1 MRRNAKK
8 GMEKSGKALE
18 TAKTMGYTKIITEG
32 KKMGIHMKKYINT
45 SRRINTKESEEWGF
59 IVINALKKVWFA
71 TLIIELFLFI
81 FFQPNE
87 ECSRGYYFYLF
98 VARPSIGQG
107 VWLAAGDILFKK
119 FIKDKSHRT
128 VSIFMILLVSGFAA
142 VPVWVH
148 TSVGLMP
155 VTLLFPMVLCP
166 FYRDW
171 KMMLLQAGLS
181 TALYA
186 AYQGYFLPHS
196 LYLPPGNLLIDVTI
210 FAGCTFVTFVLEEQV
225 NLSYILQEEKSV
237 RDSLTHLYNHETFYE
252 ELEYHMKRYEEKKE
266 TFSVMIADIDNFKKV
281 NDTYGHAFGDEVIR
295 QVVVAFAEGH
305 GNNDFSARYGGEEFA
320 MILPKRGIEEAMGI
334 AENIRKKFEEIAF
347 QTELGEKHFTL
358 SIGVAEYTKI
368 YENASTF
375 FEQADK
381 ALYEAKRSGKN
392 RVCCAKSAE

>member
-1 MRRNAKK
+1 M
-8 GMEKSGKALE
+8 
-18 TAKTMGYTKIITEG
+18 
-32 KKMGIHMKKYINT
+32 
-45 SRRINTKESEEWGF
+45 
-59 IVINALKKVWFA
+59 
-71 TLIIELFLFI
+71 
-81 FFQPNE
+81 
-87 ECSRGYYFYLF
+87 
-98 VARPSIGQG
+98 
-107 VWLAAGDILFKK
+107 
-119 FIKDKSHRT
+119 
-128 VSIFMILLVSGFAA
+128 
-142 VPVWVH
+142 
-148 TSVGLMP
+148 
-155 VTLLFPMVLCP
+155 
-166 FYRDW
+166 
-171 KMMLLQAGLS
+171 
-181 TALYA
+181 
-186 AYQGYFLPHS
+186 
-196 LYLPPGNLLIDVTI
+196 
-210 FAGCTFVTFVLEEQV
+210 LEEQV

>member
-1 MRRNAKK
+1 MRRNAKN

-59 IVINALKKVWFA
+59 IVINALKKVWLA
-71 TLIIELFLFI
+71 TLIMELFLFI

-155 VTLLFPMVLCP
+155 VALLFPMVLCP

-171 KMMLLQAGLS
+171 KMMLLQAGIS
-181 TALYA
+181 TA
-186 AYQGYFLPHS
+186 
-196 LYLPPGNLLIDVTI
+196 
-210 FAGCTFVTFVLEEQV
+210 
-225 NLSYILQEEKSV
+225 ILQEEKSV